1 MATVLILING
11 VRKIGAKYQHD
22 KQIQQVTTID
32 RCFVNRVLG
41 NSFRS
46 TLKWKLPLRANV
58 HDKRQARRRR
68 R

>member
-1 MATVLILING
+1 MVTALILING

-41 NSFRS
+41 DHSD
-46 TLKWKLPLRANV
+46 PP
-58 HDKRQARRRR
+58 
-68 R
+68 

>member
-1 MATVLILING
+1 MGKGGGHLMVTALILING

-41 NSFRS
+41 DHSD
-46 TLKWKLPLRANV
+46 PP
-58 HDKRQARRRR
+58 
-68 R
+68 